1 MAIRF
6 DAGYNANMRKIVA
19 NYNQRRKRMEQA
31 GIRNIPEP
39 ALVSELK
46 GRYSV
51 RSDLDRELERL
62 KNLGRG
68 DVLEKIETSGGVK
81 AVKWQVQYLK
91 NNVKNARNYFE
102 REYER
107 VSKRTAKFPG
117 ERQYLDNIRAKIDLL
132 DRNINFMD
140 QADFRSA
147 ISSVNEFA
155 MSPTMR
161 KAQYRG
167 FLSEVDWVMEK
178 LGYDDDDRAKFF
190 NKFHKLTPSQF
201 LYMYDNNDIISRIY
215 RLYHKDYGEEDA
227 RLTDSEANA
236 EELIDELMKQADVM
250 IEDAQTNAD

>member
-19 NYNQRRKRMEQA
+19 NYNQRRKRMERA
-31 GIRNIPEP
+31 GIKNIPEP
-39 ALVSELK
+39 ASVSELK
-46 GRYSV
+46 GRYTVKSE
-51 RSDLDRELERL
+51 LNRELERL

-81 AVKWQVQYLK
+81 AVKWQAQYLK

-107 VSKRTAKFPG
+107 VSKRPVKFPG
-117 ERQYLDNIRAKIDLL
+117 ERQYLDDIRAKINLL

-140 QADFRSA
+140 QAEFRSA
-147 ISSVNEFA
+147 VSTVNEFA

-178 LGYDDDDRAKFF
+178 IGYDDDERTKFF

-201 LYMYDNNDIISRIY
+201 LYMYDNNDIIARIY
-215 RLYHKDYGEEDA
+215 RLYHKDYGEEEA

-236 EELIDELMKQADVM
+236 EKLIDELMNQADVM
-250 IEDAQTNAD
+250 IEDAKENAV

>member
-6 DAGYNANMRKIVA
+6 DAGYNANIRKIVA
-19 NYNQRRKRMEQA
+19 NYNQRRKRMERA
-31 GIRNIPEP
+31 GIKNIPEP

-46 GRYSV
+46 GRYTV
-51 RSDLDRELERL
+51 KSDLNRELERL
-62 KNLGRG
+62 KNFGRS
-68 DVLEKIETSGGVK
+68 DVLETIETSGGVK
-81 AVKWQVQYLK
+81 AVKWKVQYLK

-117 ERQYLDNIRAKIDLL
+117 ERQYLDNIKAKINLL

-147 ISSVNEFA
+147 VSSVNEFA

-178 LGYDDDDRAKFF
+178 LGRDDEERTKFF

-201 LYMYDNNDIISRIY
+201 LYMYDNNDIIAKIY
-215 RLYHKDYGEEDA
+215 RLYHKDYGEEEA
-227 RLTDSEANA
+227 RLTDSTTNA
-236 EELIDELMKQADVM
+236 DELIDELMEQANVM
-250 IEDAQTNAD
+250 IKDAQDNAD

>member
-6 DAGYNANMRKIVA
+6 DADYNANMRKIVS
-19 NYNQRRKRMEQA
+19 NYNQRRKRMEKA
-31 GIRNIPEP
+31 GIKNLPEP

-46 GRYSV
+46 GRYTV
-51 RSDLDRELERL
+51 KSDLNRELERL
-62 KNLGRG
+62 KNLRRG
-68 DVLEKIETSGGVK
+68 DVLQKIETSGGVK

-91 NNVKNARNYFE
+91 NNVVNARNYFE

-107 VSKRTAKFPG
+107 VSKRTARFPG
-117 ERQYLDNIRAKIDLL
+117 ERQYLDNIKAKIDLL
-132 DRNINFMD
+132 DRDINYMD

-147 ISSVNEFA
+147 ITSVNEFA

-178 LGYDDDDRAKFF
+178 IGYDDDKRTEFF

-201 LYMYDNNDIISRIY
+201 LYMYDHNDIIAKIY
-215 RLYHKDYGEEDA
+215 RLYHKDYDEEEG
-227 RLTDSEANA
+227 RLTDSESNV
-236 EELIDELMKQADVM
+236 EDLIDELMEQADVM
-250 IEDAQTNAD
+250 IEDAKENAV